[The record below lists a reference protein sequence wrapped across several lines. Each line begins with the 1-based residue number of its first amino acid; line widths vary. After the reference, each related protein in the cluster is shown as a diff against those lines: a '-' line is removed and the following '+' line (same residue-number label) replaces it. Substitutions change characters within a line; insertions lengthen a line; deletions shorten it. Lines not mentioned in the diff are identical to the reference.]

1 MDHEEYIDA
10 KESVLDVFE
19 EFFENRGLFRTLGAA
34 YTEFEDYIERGTFT
48 SEKVYYLFIMENF
61 LEKTNRMH
69 VNNKIYT
76 TKVIQAVL
84 DSPEKLE
91 LEEEDKAD
99 LIALALKLKPTV
111 ENIQTHSLNNR
122 A

>member
-1 MDHEEYIDA
+1 MDHEEYIEA
-10 KESVLDVFE
+10 KEAVFDVFE
-19 EFFENRGLFRTLGAA
+19 EFFEDRGMYVTYGVA

-61 LEKTNRMH
+61 LDKTNTMQE
-69 VNNKIYT
+69 NNKIYT
-76 TKVIQAVL
+76 AKIIQAVL
-84 DSPEKLE
+84 DNPEKLE

-99 LIALALKLKPTV
+99 LIALALKLKPIV
-111 ENIQTHSLNNR
+111 ENIQPHSISGR